1 MNSSDLNYNRQG
13 MRPNTNAKSESPA
26 AAPAGEQPIKMDGFG
41 QVIQML
47 QVADQAFRDSLL
59 KRLSARDPEL
69 ARQIKAYLSQI

>member
-13 MRPNTNAKSESPA
+13 TKPTATV
-26 AAPAGEQPIKMDGFG
+26 GEEPIKMDGFG

-47 QVADQAFRDSLL
+47 QVADQDFRDSLL

-69 ARQIKAYLSQI
+69 ARQIKAYLNQL

>member
-13 MRPNTNAKSESPA
+13 KRPATPVAE
-26 AAPAGEQPIKMDGFG
+26 EPIKVDGFG

-69 ARQIKAYLSQI
+69 ARQIKAYLNQL

>member
-13 MRPNTNAKSESPA
+13 TRPA
-26 AAPAGEQPIKMDGFG
+26 ASVNEEPIKVDGFG

-47 QVADQAFRDSLL
+47 QVADEEFRDSLL

-69 ARQIKAYLSQI
+69 ARQIKAYLNQL